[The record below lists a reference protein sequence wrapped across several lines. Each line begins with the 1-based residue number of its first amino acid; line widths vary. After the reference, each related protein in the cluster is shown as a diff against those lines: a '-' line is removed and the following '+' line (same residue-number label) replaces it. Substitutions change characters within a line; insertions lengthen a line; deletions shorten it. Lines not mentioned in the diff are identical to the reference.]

1 MTQDNSTQEH
11 QNNAANPTEDKNH
24 EVVPLAKFLEVK
36 GSLKEM
42 KDKLAS
48 FEEKERKLQESKL
61 LEEKNYQE
69 LLAKRDEEVKSFKSQ
84 LEQER
89 LNFKVT
95 SVKDKFARIL
105 DKNNA
110 INSDDVLRLVDMQS
124 ILDAEDQDKI
134 MNKVVEDLKKDKS
147 YLFKSTVQNH
157 DENKKPTFQNNKL
170 NPNTKKDSAL
180 SIWLN

>member
-11 QNNAANPTEDKNH
+11 QNNAATTEDKNQ

-36 GSLKEM
+36 GTLKEM

-48 FEEKERKLQESKL
+48 FEEKERTLQESKL

-69 LLAKRDEEVKSFKSQ
+69 LLAKRDEELKSFKSQ

-89 LNFKVT
+89 LNFKIT

-110 INSDDVLRLVDMQS
+110 INSDDVLRLVDIES
-124 ILDAEDQDKI
+124 VLKAEDQDKI
-134 MNKVVEDLKKDKS
+134 ISKLVEELKESKA

-157 DENKKPTFQNNKL
+157 SENKKPTFQNDKQL
-170 NPNTKKDSAL
+170 NPNAKKDSAL